1 MRPPEMAKAA
11 AGCTANGLQN
21 LDHLGELIG
30 SETSPSSPLLQASR
44 RLQTRFGLSESIA
57 KVMAISAGLAMR
69 EVHS

>member
-11 AGCTANGLQN
+11 AGCTAGSFQN
-21 LDHLGELIG
+21 LDHLAELIG

-57 KVMAISAGLAMR
+57 RVLAVSAGLAMR
-69 EVHS
+69 EVRS